1 MRLIR
6 RLINLFKRNA
16 PDPAEVLEEVWETDF
31 VREKQRRFLPA
42 DEGTYAARFEDSS
55 LVLELKKNHL
65 FAWVEDPLYIYRDF
79 VLEGEVSID
88 GENGHS
94 SAGFIFRCSS
104 EDFYYYFLVSSRGY
118 FRFDAVFNGTP
129 MPLIDWT
136 PCPEI
141 KRQGLPLRIVAS
153 GTNFVFCIDDVA
165 VAEIEDDKIE
175 AGGIAFAAQNYG
187 EKPTALFYL
196 HWIILDSLP
205 PHVLS
210 SYYRWKNLYPM
221 PAKYRLE
228 LARSLFR
235 GGQLA
240 AAAVQFKKAASK
252 RELPAEDE
260 LLFTECYVGLGLYES
275 ALERVEAALS
285 KNQDLRDGI
294 VAKADLLYSLGR
306 MLDLRDFVRPHI
318 EKFTEE
324 PILWNL
330 LGNAEYSLGNIEAA
344 AEAYEYALRLEPEVP
359 HFSLNLARC
368 YERSQKP
375 GQGVSTYL
383 DAARLF
389 FRQERYDE
397 LLPVLMAVETLDPEN
412 LEGKA
417 LRGKLLFQDE
427 QFAEADRLFRELID
441 AGAEDA
447 SIYYLTALICLQE
460 GRTQEAVS
468 LLEKTVR
475 LEPDYYLYWFK
486 LGEVQFSLGKDP
498 HEAVNKALE
507 CAPADQ
513 WVCNLAGL
521 VYEAEGKTDEAIRMF
536 QEARKAAPD
545 NIDIIINQSQA
556 LYRSGNIE
564 GAFRILA
571 DPAREDFRIY
581 NHRGNLYSGLGQYE
595 KAAAEYEQAL
605 RLAPE
610 DRDILQNIAAVSI
623 ELDMLSRAEEL
634 LGKALELGPMPSVYN
649 LMGNVTFLMGQFE
662 RAEAAYREGLSLEPE
677 NLLLRLNYAD
687 FLYQRGKYDEAAAV
701 LAARPDKEKETERE
715 RELKQKIRDAAEVEI
730 YCALCNR
737 TWRVARNIE
746 PQRLRRFQGE
756 PPEESP
762 AGRCPECGKVY
773 CVACAKAY
781 LEKGRFMCPECNKAL
796 KLSDDYLIYLV
807 SMHISV

>member
-16 PDPAEVLEEVWETDF
+16 PDPAEVVEEVWETDF

-88 GENGHS
+88 GGNGHS

-141 KRQGLPLRIVAS
+141 KRQGLPLRIVAN

-235 GGQLA
+235 GGQLVA
-240 AAAVQFKKAASK
+240 AAIQFKKAASK

-306 MLDLRDFVRPHI
+306 MLDLRDFVRLHI

-330 LGNAEYSLGNIEAA
+330 PWKCGIFLGQ
-344 AEAYEYALRLEPEVP
+344 
-359 HFSLNLARC
+359 H
-368 YERSQKP
+368 
-375 GQGVSTYL
+375 
-383 DAARLF
+383 
-389 FRQERYDE
+389 
-397 LLPVLMAVETLDPEN
+397 
-412 LEGKA
+412 
-417 LRGKLLFQDE
+417 RGCSGGIRIR
-427 QFAEADRLFRELID
+427 A
-441 AGAEDA
+441 
-447 SIYYLTALICLQE
+447 
-460 GRTQEAVS
+460 
-468 LLEKTVR
+468 
-475 LEPDYYLYWFK
+475 
-486 LGEVQFSLGKDP
+486 
-498 HEAVNKALE
+498 
-507 CAPADQ
+507 
-513 WVCNLAGL
+513 
-521 VYEAEGKTDEAIRMF
+521 AIRTGGPSF
-536 QEARKAAPD
+536 F
-545 NIDIIINQSQA
+545 
-556 LYRSGNIE
+556 IE
-564 GAFRILA
+564 PRA
-571 DPAREDFRIY
+571 
-581 NHRGNLYSGLGQYE
+581 
-595 KAAAEYEQAL
+595 
-605 RLAPE
+605 
-610 DRDILQNIAAVSI
+610 
-623 ELDMLSRAEEL
+623 MLRAES
-634 LGKALELGPMPSVYN
+634 KTGP
-649 LMGNVTFLMGQFE
+649 
-662 RAEAAYREGLSLEPE
+662 
-677 NLLLRLNYAD
+677 
-687 FLYQRGKYDEAAAV
+687 RGKYIPRR
-701 LAARPDKEKETERE
+701 RP
-715 RELKQKIRDAAEVEI
+715 A
-730 YCALCNR
+730 
-737 TWRVARNIE
+737 
-746 PQRLRRFQGE
+746 F
-756 PPEESP
+756 
-762 AGRCPECGKVY
+762 
-773 CVACAKAY
+773 
-781 LEKGRFMCPECNKAL
+781 F
-796 KLSDDYLIYLV
+796 
-807 SMHISV
+807 